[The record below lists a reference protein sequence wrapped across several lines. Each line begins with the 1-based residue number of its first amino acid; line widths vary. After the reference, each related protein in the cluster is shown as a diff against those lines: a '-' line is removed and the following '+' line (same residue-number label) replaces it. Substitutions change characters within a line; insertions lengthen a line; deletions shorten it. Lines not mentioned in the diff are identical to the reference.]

1 MRLYLTQEIKIP
13 TFYRLTAIALFTL
26 AACLLAAA
34 IACLATA
41 ILCPVALHGPVCDTV
56 AWQMSGCAMVAFIAA
71 FFFAGIAAE
80 VLAEVLP

>member
-1 MRLYLTQEIKIP
+1 MLT
-13 TFYRLTAIALFTL
+13 FFRLTAIALFTL

-56 AWQMSGCAMVAFIAA
+56 AWQMLGRAMVAFIAA
-71 FFFAGIAAE
+71 FSCVGAAAE
-80 VLAEVLP
+80 VLP